1 MITPPASPYA
11 NAIAPFTPLGR
22 EPVGQESAELRLST
36 FKPLEQSAESGRSEN
51 RRSPDER
58 PSEVDEQ
65 QRLRDDRIDG
75 DQHKQQNPDEQKKRQ
90 QEEVERE
97 VIRELAARDRE
108 VRAHEQAH
116 AAVGG
121 HHAGSPTYQYK
132 RGPDGVSYAVAGEV
146 SISTSP
152 IPGDPEATIRKAQQ
166 IARAAMAPAEPSPQ
180 DRRVAAEASRLEIQA
195 RAELQQGEILHKAEQ
210 AEAAK
215 QKARA
220 EREEAA
226 RQERREQDEQNKVR
240 AGEEQARA
248 INVVRRLAEIGLVTK
263 TPLVGHHINHRI

>member
-1 MITPPASPYA
+1 MIPTLPSPYA
-11 NAIAPFTPLGR
+11 NAVAPFVPPGR
-22 EPVGQESAELRLST
+22 EPVGQEGTELRLST
-36 FKPLEQSAESGRSEN
+36 LKPLEPSAEAGRSEN
-51 RRSPDER
+51 RRAPDER
-58 PSEVDEQ
+58 PNETGEQ

-75 DQHKQQNPDEQKKRQ
+75 DQHKQQNSEEQKKRQ
-90 QEEVERE
+90 QEETERE

-121 HHAGSPTYQYK
+121 HHAGSPVYQYK

-195 RAELQQGEILHKAEQ
+195 RAELQQRQALEQAGQ
-210 AEAAK
+210 AEAAQK
-215 QKARA
+215 KARA

-226 RQERREQDEQNKVR
+226 RQEQRERDEQNKAR
-240 AGEEQARA
+240 TGEAQARA
-248 INVVRRLAEIGLVTK
+248 IAVTRQLTEIGLITK
-263 TPLVGHHINHRI
+263 TSSVGHHINHRI